1 MIHTG
6 NNGGE
11 CLSVESTSG
20 TINQGVRAYLFPALT
35 VVTIE
40 FRPGSTDFL
49 VRLLRLL
56 PAGAKDAGWGT
67 AHGLLPHLIIL
78 DFLHPFIRQT
88 QHRYGG
94 VRQQRALTGLQHPT
108 HGTFQPDAMC
118 CHVAIQCLTSDG

>member
-56 PAGAKDAGWGT
+56 PAGAKDAGWGSHPLKDGAFARRTGSYPTSSSSISSIPSSARRNIAT
-67 AHGLLPHLIIL
+67 AACASSA
-78 DFLHPFIRQT
+78 R
-88 QHRYGG
+88 
-94 VRQQRALTGLQHPT
+94 
-108 HGTFQPDAMC
+108 
-118 CHVAIQCLTSDG
+118 